1 MGRSERTERAATTPD
16 QKTHELH
23 RYLAIGLGALA
34 GVVFVL
40 RGPSGAG
47 KSLLALELI
56 DEWEA
61 RGKAGKL
68 VSDDRIDMAVEKGV
82 LVMLAPKSIE
92 GLVELRGRGIVE
104 RPFVRKAPVHLVIDL
119 VPALERMVEEDAL
132 ETELLGVAVPRC
144 PVPRAG
150 IVDSR
155 HQILLIREGIRAIEP
170 TRSRVKK
177 TA

>member
-1 MGRSERTERAATTPD
+1 MPRTNIHATGLVLG
-16 QKTHELH
+16 KTGM
-23 RYLAIGLGALA
+23 I
-34 GVVFVL
+34 L

-61 RGKAGKL
+61 RGLEAKI
-68 VSDDRIDMAVEKGV
+68 VSDDRIDVEASGSR
-82 LVMLAPKSIE
+82 LTMLAPKAIE
-92 GLVELRGRGIVE
+92 GLIELRGRGIVS
-104 RPFVRKAPVHLVIDL
+104 RAFVAKSTVHLVVDL
-119 VPALERMVEEDAL
+119 VDTLERMVEEDAL
-132 ETELLGVAVPRC
+132 VTELEGITLARC

-155 HQILLIREGIRAIEP
+155 HQVLLIREALRALSP
-170 TRSRVKK
+170 APARVKK